1 MMVDMQSFD
10 FHAYDSMTIEQLSE
24 VREQGLK
31 RVDTIT
37 KVMRDQVR
45 EEHANGAPI
54 LKLAKRAGVTRPTI
68 YAWLSE

>member
-1 MMVDMQSFD
+1 MVDMQSFD

-45 EEHANGAPI
+45 EEHAQGTPI

>member
-1 MMVDMQSFD
+1 MVDMQSFD

-37 KVMRDQVR
+37 KVMRNQVR
-45 EEHANGAPI
+45 EEHAQGTPI